1 MISMVVDEAL
11 TLNEAYKETVH
22 SLENLGWKDLELD
35 SKRRGINA
43 SFEGENDI
51 WELLIYFQDKSK
63 LGIISR
69 SKWKVQNNTSD
80 LVQNLVEKIN
90 KNNSKHDFRMNDNG
104 SFEVRTTAD
113 ILERYVFIDGV
124 KRAMINNIKAYESY
138 ASMVKRFVNIGP
150 EYLERETE
158 GFRTLVN
165 SKFES
170 IDNKE
175 EQFIRLDLQK

>member
-1 MISMVVDEAL
+1 MS
-11 TLNEAYKETVH
+11 
-22 SLENLGWKDLELD
+22 
-35 SKRRGINA
+35 
-43 SFEGENDI
+43 
-51 WELLIYFQDKSK
+51 
-63 LGIISR
+63 
-69 SKWKVQNNTSD
+69 
-80 LVQNLVEKIN
+80 
-90 KNNSKHDFRMNDNG
+90 DNG